1 MMQQEGEV
9 YFLKLNNGED
19 LLCMLVGDEPD
30 CLYVTQPYRVE
41 AMQSPS
47 NMVVTTAIMRWI
59 PFENMMTEKIRLDK
73 SHIMTYMLVDDE
85 VAEKYLNSINK
96 ESRSVRQMREE
107 EARRLVSRA
116 LSQAIIN
123 NANNSS
129 GTIH

>member
-1 MMQQEGEV
+1 MQQEGEV

-19 LLCMLVGDEPD
+19 LLCMLVGDEPE

-96 ESRSVRQMREE
+96 ESRGARKMREE
-107 EARRLVSRA
+107 EARRLVNRA

>member
-1 MMQQEGEV
+1 MQQDGEV

>member
-1 MMQQEGEV
+1 MQQEGEV

>member
-1 MMQQEGEV
+1 MQQEGEV

-96 ESRSVRQMREE
+96 ESRSVRKMRED

>member
-1 MMQQEGEV
+1 MQQEGEV

-129 GTIH
+129 GTLH

>member
-1 MMQQEGEV
+1 MQQDGEV

-19 LLCMLVGDEPD
+19 LLCMLIGDEPD

>member
-1 MMQQEGEV
+1 MQQEGEV

-59 PFENMMTEKIRLDK
+59 PFETMMTEKIRLDK

>member
-1 MMQQEGEV
+1 MQQEGEV

-19 LLCMLVGDEPD
+19 LLCMLVGDEPE

-47 NMVVTTAIMRWI
+47 SMVVTTAIMRWI

-96 ESRSVRQMREE
+96 ESRNIRQMREE

-116 LSQAIIN
+116 LTQAAIN

>member
-1 MMQQEGEV
+1 MMHQEGEV

-47 NMVVTTAIMRWI
+47 SMTVTTAIMRWI
-59 PFENMMTEKIRLDK
+59 PFENMMAEKIRLDK

-85 VAEKYLNSINK
+85 VAEKYINSINR
-96 ESRSVRQMREE
+96 ESRMLRQTREE
-107 EARRLVSRA
+107 EARRLVSRV
-116 LSQAIIN
+116 LTQAVIN

>member
-1 MMQQEGEV
+1 MQQEGEV

-19 LLCMLVGDEPD
+19 LLCMLIGDEPD